1 MANDS
6 SQQSWNELLL
16 AAVEAEDLELM
27 AEAMACGANAA
38 EPCGEHGFVSTA
50 AMTGNVEVLRRIL
63 AAGGNP
69 NERASEPG
77 SAFAGSTSL
86 YWGVFGGRLELVEML
101 IDAGAR
107 VENECPVEE
116 STSVHSAATHGRID
130 LLEVLMKRAGGRAA
144 LNTFDYISRT
154 PLLCAVERND
164 LAAARLLIAAGSNVD
179 AHDEQRMGN
188 TALREA
194 VGSGTLEMVEL
205 LLRAGADP
213 RIEGWTGRSAYQVAA
228 SRQGPSGE
236 RVRKLLQAW
245 RDR

>member
-1 MANDS
+1 MASDA

-16 AAVEAEDLELM
+16 EAVEAEDLELM
-27 AEAMACGANAA
+27 AEAQACGANAA

-50 AMTGNVEVLRRIL
+50 TMTGNIEVLRAVL

-69 NERASEPG
+69 NERNSETG
-77 SAFAGSTSL
+77 EAFSGCTAL
-86 YWGVFGGRLELVEML
+86 YWGASVGCLEILRTL

-107 VENECPVEE
+107 VDVECPVAH
-116 STSVHSAATHGRID
+116 STSMHSAAEDGRID
-130 LLEVLMKRAGGRAA
+130 LLNLLLDRAGGRAA
-144 LNTFDYISRT
+144 LDTFDYVSRT

-164 LAAARLLIAAGSNVD
+164 LEMARLLIAAGANVD
-179 AHDEQRMGN
+179 AHDEQRIGN

-194 VGSGTLEMVEL
+194 AESGSLEMVEL

-213 RIEGWTGRSAYQVAA
+213 RIEGWMGCSANHMAA
-228 SRQGPSGE
+228 FRQGPSGE
-236 RVRKLLQAW
+236 RVRKLLQDW